1 MKYTSFIWD
10 FDGTLFDTYP
20 HVAAAFGKIMDR
32 DGIAYD
38 RGELFECLF
47 VSFKTARE
55 KYGLTDEQYM
65 DILRTEESFSLAP
78 YPAPFSGTAAVLRA
92 ICESGGKNYI
102 CTHRNR
108 LTWTHL
114 RLWGLDKY
122 FEGGVDSSMHFP
134 MKPSPDSVEH
144 ICKVYGIDKQ
154 TAVMI
159 GDREIDVLAGVNA
172 GCSGCLFASHTLPQT
187 ETCAKHTADCMAE
200 LARVL
205 EIPLDEGD
213 ILTEDAAAE
222 IYEQA
227 KVAAEELCE
236 AAKLKDGDLVVV
248 GCSSSE
254 ITGERIG
261 SSSSPEAAEAVLLG
275 LFEVFTPRGISIA
288 AQCCEHLNRALIMQK
303 DVAEAKGCEM
313 VNVIPMPKAGGAFAT
328 AAWRKFAEP
337 VAVES
342 VQADAGLDIGGTLIG
357 MHLKKVAVPLR
368 LSVKAIGAASL
379 SAARVRAPFA
389 GGERAVYDDA
399 LM

>member
-1 MKYTSFIWD
+1 MKYSSFIWD

-20 HVAAAFGKIMDR
+20 HIAVAFGAIMDR
-32 DGIAYD
+32 DGIAYNYE
-38 RGELFECLF
+38 ELLEHLWIGY
-47 VSFKTARE
+47 KPARE
-55 KYGLTDEQYM
+55 RYGLTDEQYA
-65 DILRTEESFSLAP
+65 DILRIEESFSLAP
-78 YPAPFSGTAAVLRA
+78 YPAPFRGVAAVLRA

-102 CTHRNR
+102 YTHRNR
-108 LTWTHL
+108 LTWTYL

-122 FEGGVDSSMHFP
+122 FDGGVDSTMHFP
-134 MKPSPDSVEH
+134 AKPSPDAVEH
-144 ICKVYGIDKQ
+144 ICRVYGISKDS
-154 TAVMI
+154 AVMI
-159 GDREIDVLAGVNA
+159 GDREIDVLSGVNA
-172 GCSGCLFASHTLPQT
+172 GCAGCLFMSHPVNDA
-187 ETCAKHTADCMAE
+187 ETCAVHKAENMEE

-205 EIPLDEGD
+205 DIPLGEGD
-213 ILTEDAAAE
+213 ILTEDAAAL
-222 IYEQA
+222 IYDQT
-227 KVAAEELCE
+227 KLAAEELCE

-261 SSSSPEAAEAVLLG
+261 SSSSPEAAETVLLG
-275 LFEVFTPRGISIA
+275 LLEVFTPRGISIA

-303 DVAEAKGCEM
+303 DVAEAKGCER

-389 GGERAVYDDA
+389 GGERAVYDDT